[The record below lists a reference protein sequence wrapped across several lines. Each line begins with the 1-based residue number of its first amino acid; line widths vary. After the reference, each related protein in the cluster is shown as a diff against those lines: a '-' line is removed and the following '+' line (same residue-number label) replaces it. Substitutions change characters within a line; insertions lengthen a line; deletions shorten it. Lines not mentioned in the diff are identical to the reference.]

1 MRLDPRI
8 PCKKTQVGGCGPFW
22 VSIEYFTSAPFTNS
36 YDRGGFFFPTDTG
49 CRSANVAFVFVV
61 FVVSEEEEE
70 EEEEEINLF
79 SMVFFLPHEDDKK
92 RLVLHVVVVDRK
104 RRDREDAEVLV
115 LAAAAAGRVVLAIAV
130 ATIARARGLFLS
142 RRGTQRGRKTLLN
155 SFFFLSFVCVCVS
168 RFGVLQRRSCTD
180 DDDDDVLDYSK
191 PQMNKRKEREKR
203 EILESFAFVTK
214 NVITTF
220 HCAQQQYPLALCV
233 CVCVCITYIR
243 TIL

>member
-61 FVVSEEEEE
+61 SEEEE

-92 RLVLHVVVVDRK
+92 RLVLLVVVVVDRK

-130 ATIARARGLFLS
+130 ATIARAW
-142 RRGTQRGRKTLLN
+142 
-155 SFFFLSFVCVCVS
+155 SFCRVKEQSEEGK
-168 RFGVLQRRSCTD
+168 RF
-180 DDDDDVLDYSK
+180 
-191 PQMNKRKEREKR
+191 
-203 EILESFAFVTK
+203 
-214 NVITTF
+214 
-220 HCAQQQYPLALCV
+220 
-233 CVCVCITYIR
+233 
-243 TIL
+243 

>member
-1 MRLDPRI
+1 
-8 PCKKTQVGGCGPFW
+8 
-22 VSIEYFTSAPFTNS
+22 
-36 YDRGGFFFPTDTG
+36 
-49 CRSANVAFVFVV
+49 
-61 FVVSEEEEE
+61 
-70 EEEEEINLF
+70 
-79 SMVFFLPHEDDKK
+79 MVFFLPHEDDKK
-92 RLVLHVVVVDRK
+92 RLVLLVVVVVDRK

-191 PQMNKRKEREKR
+191 PQMNKRRTRKKR
-203 EILESFAFVTK
+203 DFGKFCLRHQKRDNNFSLRAAAIPTRV
-214 NVITTF
+214 
-220 HCAQQQYPLALCV
+220 V
-233 CVCVCITYIR
+233 CVCVYI
-243 TIL
+243 